1 MTVALEVRG
10 LRRSFGSRVAVAD
23 LDLTVHVGDV
33 YGLLGPNGAG
43 KTTALRCILGLI
55 QREAGEVRIFGDEDP
70 VAQREQVG
78 ALVEIPRFHDWL
90 SGSENLRIAQAYA
103 GTTGTEAATRRQ
115 EVLTQVDLQDR
126 GEDPVRAYSQGMR
139 QRLGIARALL
149 TRPRLLLLDEPTNG
163 LDPRGMRDVR
173 ELVRTLAA
181 DGVTVLVS
189 SHLLGE
195 VEAIASRVGIL
206 QEGVMLAEGA
216 VRDLI
221 QAVGVDVG
229 TPEPGRAASVV
240 EDLAWARVAQ
250 QGPEGLR
257 VDLQEGDS
265 AALNAALVAA
275 GVPVRRLVSV
285 ERSLEDLFL
294 QLTGAPR

>member
-1 MTVALEVRG
+1 MTIALEVRG
-10 LRRSFGSRVAVAD
+10 LRRCFGSRVAVED

-43 KTTALRCILGLI
+43 KTTVLRCVLGLI
-55 QREAGEVRIFGDEDP
+55 RRHAGEVRIFGSDDP

-90 SGSENLRIAQAYA
+90 SGVENLRIAQAYGGA
-103 GTTGTEAATRRQ
+103 TGTDAATRRQ
-115 EVLTQVDLQDR
+115 EVLAQVDLQDR
-126 GEDPVRAYSQGMR
+126 ADDPVRAYSQGMR

-173 ELVRTLAA
+173 ELVRSLAA

-195 VEAIASRVGIL
+195 VEAVATRVGIL

-216 VRDLI
+216 VSELI
-221 QAVGVDVG
+221 RAVGVDVG
-229 TPEPGRAASVV
+229 TLEPDRAASVV
-240 EDLAWARVAQ
+240 EDLPWARVAQ
-250 QGPEGLR
+250 RGPDGLR
-257 VDLQEGDS
+257 VDLLERDC
-265 AALNAALVAA
+265 AALNTALVSA
-275 GVPVRRLVSV
+275 GVPVGRLVSV

-294 QLTGAPR
+294 QLTGDPR